1 MRPGRARAAVPPA
14 ARERMGGAF
23 WRFWS
28 VEVATET
35 GLGLAV
41 IALQTMV
48 VLDLGGGATEVGWM
62 SSARFLPYVVL
73 GLLVGALV
81 EGMRRRTVMLVSDV
95 VRAVVLGGLAAVWL
109 AGGGALWVLL
119 LAAVLLGAA
128 SLVNDAASQA
138 FVPRLVDR
146 ARLLP
151 AHQRLDAGSNAAQSA
166 GPAVSGA
173 VIAWLGAPVS
183 LLAAAAAHLV
193 SAGVLAT
200 LPVDEP
206 APRRSAGLGRAI
218 VGGLRFVHRHPR
230 LGPFARWTHAWFLCN
245 GAAMTLL
252 VPLVLLELDAGPAGL
267 GLALGVLGAATLV
280 GTALAGVVAARLGMA
295 RTVILE
301 HATMPIGWG
310 MVAAAALLPLPS
322 ASLAVGLVLAG
333 LTVTGVA
340 MGLANPSEMALRQR
354 ATPDRMQSRM
364 NATMR
369 TVNRAMIV
377 VAAPLGGLLG
387 DAIGIGPALVAVCA
401 GFAMTAIGMAAS
413 PLARGRTAA

>member
-1 MRPGRARAAVPPA
+1 MRPGRGRSGAAE
-14 ARERMGGAF
+14 ERLGGAF

-35 GLGLAV
+35 GIGLAL

-48 VLDLGGGATEVGWM
+48 VLDLGGGATEVGWL
-62 SSARFLPYVVL
+62 SSARFLPHVVL
-73 GLLVGALV
+73 GLLVGAMV
-81 EGMRRRTVMLVSDV
+81 EGMRRRTVMLVSDL
-95 VRAVVLGGLAAVWL
+95 VRALVLGGLAAVWL

-151 AHQRLDAGSNAAQSA
+151 AHQRLDAGANAAQSV
-166 GPAVSGA
+166 GPALSGA

-183 LLAAAAAHLV
+183 LLTAAGAHVASAA
-193 SAGVLAT
+193 VLAT
-200 LPVDEP
+200 LLSDEP
-206 APRRSAGLGRAI
+206 APRRSSGLGRSIA
-218 VGGLRFVHRHPR
+218 GGLRFVHRHPR

-252 VPLVLLELDAGPAGL
+252 VPLVLLELGGGPAGL
-267 GLALGVLGAATLV
+267 GLALGVLGGATLL
-280 GTALAGVVAARLGMA
+280 GTALAGVVAGRLGMA
-295 RTVILE
+295 RTVLLE
-301 HATMPIGWG
+301 HAAMPIAWG
-310 MVAAAALLPLPS
+310 MVAAAAM
-322 ASLAVGLVLAG
+322 LAPPATAGLVLALAG
-333 LTVTGVA
+333 LAVAGVA

-354 ATPDRMQSRM
+354 ATPDRMQARM

-369 TVNRAMIV
+369 TVNRAMVV

-387 DAIGIGPALVAVCA
+387 DAIGIGPALAVVCA
-401 GFAMTAIGMAAS
+401 GFAVTAIGMAVS
-413 PLARGRTAA
+413 PLSRGRTAG

>member
-1 MRPGRARAAVPPA
+1 MRGPPA

-48 VLDLGGGATEVGWM
+48 VLDLGGGATEVGWL

-95 VRAVVLGGLAAVWL
+95 VRALVLGGLAAVWL

-193 SAGVLAT
+193 SAACSRRSRSTSPRRGDPPASGARSSAGCASCTGIRGSAPSRAGRTRGSSAT
-200 LPVDEP
+200 
-206 APRRSAGLGRAI
+206 APR
-218 VGGLRFVHRHPR
+218 
-230 LGPFARWTHAWFLCN
+230 
-245 GAAMTLL
+245 
-252 VPLVLLELDAGPAGL
+252 
-267 GLALGVLGAATLV
+267 
-280 GTALAGVVAARLGMA
+280 
-295 RTVILE
+295 
-301 HATMPIGWG
+301 
-310 MVAAAALLPLPS
+310 
-322 ASLAVGLVLAG
+322 
-333 LTVTGVA
+333 
-340 MGLANPSEMALRQR
+340 
-354 ATPDRMQSRM
+354 
-364 NATMR
+364 
-369 TVNRAMIV
+369 
-377 VAAPLGGLLG
+377 
-387 DAIGIGPALVAVCA
+387 
-401 GFAMTAIGMAAS
+401 
-413 PLARGRTAA
+413 